1 MVSVEQPVYE
11 RHSMSVLRRTVAVA
25 AAAVLGITLTAS
37 AAHAD
42 WTFYRTEPH
51 VGACWNKVN
60 AYGGV
65 YQVSNVLLNG
75 TSTSQTARIQVY
87 RPGVG
92 VQSDQTYVATAGE
105 WKSGAVA
112 HVALVPNDEYRS
124 YLNGGMVA
132 GIPANG
138 IPYYMNHCKVR
149 ESSSVKVRQALSY
162 GLAQLDAIYVGCAA
176 GTYRYGTIP
185 SSTLYHDGRL
195 CGQTR
200 VYKQPAGV
208 KGYDCSGLIVKMF
221 QYAGVPFDWH
231 SSSAIKSGV
240 PSVPKSQIQVGDLLA
255 KDGHVA
261 VYLGD
266 GDGDGVASVLEAT
279 PKTLNA
285 DGTWTGVVISDA
297 TSYLTSSYYTAHR
310 VPGI

>member
-1 MVSVEQPVYE
+1 
-11 RHSMSVLRRTVAVA
+11 MSVLRRVAAGATVAALGVA
-25 AAAVLGITLTAS
+25 GWAAP
-37 AAHAD
+37 AHAD
-42 WTFYRTEPH
+42 YTFYRTAPH

-65 YQVSNVLLNG
+65 YQVTNILLNG
-75 TSTSQTARIQVY
+75 TSTAHTAQVQVY

-92 VQSDQTYVATAGE
+92 MQSDQIYTAAAGE
-105 WKSGAVA
+105 WKSGAIANVA
-112 HVALVPNDEYRS
+112 IVPNDDYRV
-124 YLNGGMVA
+124 YLDGSQVV

-138 IPYYMNHCKVR
+138 VPYYMDNCKVS
-149 ESSSVKVRQALSY
+149 ESPSVRVRQALSY

-176 GTYRYGTIP
+176 GTYRFGTVP
-185 SSTLYHDGRL
+185 TTTLYHDGTT

-208 KGYDCSGLIVKMF
+208 KGYDCSGLVYKMF
-221 QYAGVPFDWH
+221 EYAGVYFPWT
-231 SSSAIKSGV
+231 SSTAMKTGIPQVSKA
-240 PSVPKSQIQVGDLLA
+240 QIQVGDLLV
-255 KDGHVA
+255 KYGHVA

-279 PKTLNA
+279 PKWLNA

-297 TSYLTSSYYTAHR
+297 TGYLNNSEYTAHR